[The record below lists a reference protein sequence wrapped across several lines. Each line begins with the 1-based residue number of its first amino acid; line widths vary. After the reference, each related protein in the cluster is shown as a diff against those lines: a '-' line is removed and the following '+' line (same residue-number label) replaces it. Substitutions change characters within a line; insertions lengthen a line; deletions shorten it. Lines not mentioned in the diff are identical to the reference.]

1 MFIKHN
7 RETSFNWPYVYF
19 VRPLEYLI
27 KKLPVPKTQATN
39 IFIKFK
45 TCNALLRILLVR
57 IRSYLQSVLK
67 YNFLN
72 FGYYHPDDQ
81 YLREQECDDPWL
93 LFAPKGACEQKR
105 LENSATMHTL
115 LAPMLKGEY
124 NCTVIER

>member
-1 MFIKHN
+1 M
-7 RETSFNWPYVYF
+7 PCYVSYWYEF
-19 VRPLEYLI
+19 AAIYSRFW
-27 KKLPVPKTQATN
+27 N
-39 IFIKFK
+39 II
-45 TCNALLRILLVR
+45 
-57 IRSYLQSVLK
+57 
-67 YNFLN
+67 FLN

-81 YLREQECDDPWL
+81 YLRKQECDDPWL